1 MKNLLSSILII
12 TFLFFS
18 IGAFAQ
24 DKVVVVPLIST
35 VKAIINPKEI
45 KNYHFNIGPAEI
57 VLIPVPA
64 DSTYVLT
71 DLIGTNHL
79 TITIHVNDMLI
90 LDLSTMPVTEKKLSI
105 TSGIS
110 CPPNSSIII
119 TNTIGTVTAV
129 TLSGYYY

>member
-1 MKNLLSSILII
+1 MKNLLRSILVI

-18 IGAFAQ
+18 IGAFAH
-24 DKVVVVPLIST
+24 DKVVVVPLSST
-35 VKAIINPKEI
+35 LKAIINPKEI
-45 KNYHFNIGPAEI
+45 KNHHVVVGPSGNAVI
-57 VLIPVPA
+57 AVPA

-79 TITIHVNDMLI
+79 TITIHVNDILL
-90 LDLSTMPVTEKKLSI
+90 LDLSTMPVTEKKLSM

-110 CPPNSSIII
+110 CPPNSSIKI